1 MHPAPVKRYLNARRG
16 LLPEVD
22 KKIKGT
28 IYFYYHLFSDRPFSL
43 DTPLRNYGDTG
54 KMVVEI
60 KTRNLIIAL
69 IVACFIVIALY
80 ALIAPQSQHP
90 VKTILFTKKAPE
102 PIGPYS
108 QGVQHGDFV
117 FVSGQ
122 IGLDPATGNLSA
134 TVDGQTKQAME
145 NIRAILAE
153 AGLDFTSVVQ
163 TRIYL
168 TDLQD
173 FTTVNGVYQ
182 NYFEG
187 SYPARA
193 TVQVA
198 ALPKGAKVEI
208 EVVAKR
214 P

>member
-1 MHPAPVKRYLNARRG
+1 MAFEA
-16 LLPEVD
+16 
-22 KKIKGT
+22 
-28 IYFYYHLFSDRPFSL
+28 
-43 DTPLRNYGDTG
+43 
-54 KMVVEI
+54 
-60 KTRNLIIAL
+60 KTRNLIFVL
-69 IVACFIVIALY
+69 VVVLVTGIALY
-80 ALIAPQSQHP
+80 AIIAPRYQHP
-90 VKTILFTKKAPE
+90 VKTILFTKQAPE

-122 IGLDPATGNLSA
+122 IGLDPVTGNLPV
-134 TVDGQTKQAME
+134 TVDGQTVQAME
-145 NIRAILAE
+145 NTRAILQE

-182 NYFEG
+182 RYFEG
-187 SYPARA
+187 AYPARS

-198 ALPKGAKVEI
+198 GLPKGAKVEI
-208 EVVAKR
+208 EMVAMR
-214 P
+214 